1 VCCWFR
7 LYFLLSAQVRS
18 FSLASFFG
26 SLFHLYF
33 LPAHSTAWI
42 SFLLVCWCERS
53 VWAWCQFFFGSCPSQ
68 VLATGVRSL
77 HPVFGR
83 WAEFLVAHRCPD
95 PVLFFD
101 SVPSLDWFCHLISLQ
116 PKIFP
121 GDVFSLFYFALKSLS
136 LRGAPT
142 AYLWALAVRSYTRSS
157 VLGARVSL
165 GNFSPALI
173 SLPRCRVRSSSISSV
188 SATPVC
194 LSRPSLLAS
203 DFPLRRGRVQ
213 VHPRAR
219 TACPSSSF
227 LRPCQVF
234 ASTSRFRVGVALCLI
249 CLPADLMCLLLQCV
263 RWKASHFYAIFRHD
277 LVDYSSHCLMKCVW
291 ESVKFVDLIL
301 VVVVSLVTSTC
312 IELYFSY
319 ISLVILFL
327 TQLWGLIAL
336 L

>member
-101 SVPSLDWFCHLISLQ
+101 SVPSLGWFCHLISLQ

-188 SATPVC
+188 SATPVW
-194 LSRPSLLAS
+194 LSRPSLLAR
-203 DFPLRRGRVQ
+203 DF
-213 VHPRAR
+213 PRAR
-219 TACPSSSF
+219 AACLSSSF
-227 LRPCQVF
+227 RRPCQVF

-249 CLPADLMCLLLQCV
+249 CSPADLISLLLQCV
-263 RWKASHFYAIFRHD
+263 PWKASLFCASFGVLSRSWFGGFLHTYVS
-277 LVDYSSHCLMKCVW
+277 LWGSEK
-291 ESVKFVDLIL
+291 VDLIL
-301 VVVVSLVTSTC
+301 VIVGLFVTFACT
-312 IELYFSY
+312 ELY
-319 ISLVILFL
+319 
-327 TQLWGLIAL
+327 
-336 L
+336 